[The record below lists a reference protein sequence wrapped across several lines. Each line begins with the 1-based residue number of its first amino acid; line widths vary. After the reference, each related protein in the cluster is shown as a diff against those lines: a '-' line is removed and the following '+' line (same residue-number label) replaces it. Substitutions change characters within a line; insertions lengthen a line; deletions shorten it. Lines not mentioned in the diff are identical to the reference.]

1 MKDVVLLCS
10 FKFELGIFYIV
21 VIKFFNQFLLLGAG
35 LTALFNS
42 CVTYSSAGEYRLELP
57 KIADG
62 ETIITYSGYPEIRYD
77 SKTADFPE
85 VKKIAYTVSYDS
97 HNKIPR
103 WVAYDLTSEELIG
116 TATRKGKNFR
126 PDERAGVPQADN
138 NDYRNSGWT
147 RGHLAPAGDFK
158 WDDSAMND
166 TFYYTNCCPQSETLN
181 TGSWQKL
188 EDRVRDWA
196 KMFGEVYIIT
206 GPIIGSAENGTIGMN
221 RVTIPDAFFKAVLA
235 RDGESY
241 QAVAF
246 ILENSSASQ
255 SYTNCCLSVN
265 ELEDIIGIDLFPS
278 LEDRIEETVESS
290 FNKRFWGM

>member
-1 MKDVVLLCS
+1 MVLLCS
-10 FKFELGIFYIV
+10 SNIV
-21 VIKFFNQFLLLGAG
+21 VKSFNKQFLLLGAG
-35 LTALFNS
+35 LTALVNS
-42 CVTYSSAGEYRLELP
+42 CVTYSSVEDFRLELP
-57 KIADG
+57 KINNG
-62 ETIITYSGYPEIRYD
+62 ETIITYSGYPDIKNSDNTTDYLAV
-77 SKTADFPE
+77 T
-85 VKKIAYTVSYDS
+85 KIAYTVSYDS
-97 HNKIPR
+97 RNKIPR
-103 WVAYDLTSEELIG
+103 WVAYELTSEELVG
-116 TATRKGKNFR
+116 TATRKGKSFR

-166 TFYYTNCCPQSETLN
+166 TFYYTNCCPQSEALN

-188 EDRVRDWA
+188 ENRVRNWA
-196 KMFGEVYIIT
+196 EMFGEVYIIT
-206 GPIIGSAENGTIGMN
+206 GPIIGSAENGSIGVN
-221 RVTIPDAFFKAVLA
+221 QVTVPDAFFKAVLT
-235 RDGESY
+235 REGESY

-278 LEDRIEETVESS
+278 LDDSIEEAVEST
-290 FNKRFWGM
+290 FNKRFWGI